1 MLSADIRGHIVL
13 IDAGGL
19 AHPEW
24 NSLAEHSGH
33 STEIPEKYI
42 LKVRTKAKSKSYKRS
57 ASAPSI
63 REEKRIHCHSQSIK
77 SA

>member
-24 NSLAEHSGH
+24 NNLAEHSGH
-33 STEIPEKYI
+33 STEIPEK
-42 LKVRTKAKSKSYKRS
+42 THFESKNQ
-57 ASAPSI
+57 
-63 REEKRIHCHSQSIK
+63 SQE
-77 SA
+77 